1 MKRNIDKILLTWKD
15 SADRKVLLIRGARQ
29 VGKTYSIR
37 AFGKQFKYFLEVN
50 FEEHRDI
57 AGFFEGSLD
66 IEKII
71 QKLSAFFSVPVINGQ
86 TLLFLDEIQACP
98 NALRALRFFYEKR
111 ANLHVIAAG
120 SLLEFALSEI
130 PSYGVGRIE
139 SLYMYPLSFDEF
151 LLALNKEQMFKIK
164 RDNLIK
170 KLDTVF
176 HNELL
181 DLVKFFLMIGGMPE
195 VVDTY
200 LKKSDLGLCFKKI
213 KDLIISFQ
221 DDFRKYKTKMS
232 SMQIKEVFNSIALQA
247 GSKFKYSNI
256 DSQVAHIPLK
266 EALEILIQAGLAYK
280 IYHSSAQGIPLGGQI
295 KINKFK
301 VILFDSG
308 IHLQM
313 LGLGIQEILTSEDID
328 LVNKGSLAEVFTG
341 NELIK
346 YLSAGFKKD
355 IYYWHRESRSSNAE
369 VDYVI
374 QKGADIIPIEVKSG
388 VRGKMQSLRLF
399 LTERKVKKGV
409 KLSLDEFSIH
419 ANIWNYPLYAI
430 SSLVDTDAKNGFF

>member
-1 MKRNIDKILLTWKD
+1 
-15 SADRKVLLIRGARQ
+15 

-50 FEEHRDI
+50 FEEHKDI

-71 QKLSAFFSVPVINGQ
+71 QKLSAFFSVPIIGGQ
-86 TLLFLDEIQACP
+86 TLLFFDEIQACP

-120 SLLEFALSEI
+120 SLLEFVLSGI

-151 LLALNKEQMFKIK
+151 LLALDKEQMLKIK
-164 RDNLIK
+164 RDNLFE
-170 KLDTVF
+170 KLDPVF

-200 LKKSDLGLCFKKI
+200 LKKSDIGLCFKKI
-213 KDLIISFQ
+213 NDLIISFE
-221 DDFRKYKTKMS
+221 DDFRKYKTRVPAIR
-232 SMQIKEVFNSIALQA
+232 IKEVFNSTAL
-247 GSKFKYSNI
+247 
-256 DSQVAHIPLK
+256 
-266 EALEILIQAGLAYK
+266 QAGLAYK
-280 IYHSSAQGIPLGGQI
+280 VYHTSARGIPLGGQI
-295 KINKFK
+295 KANKFK

-308 IHLQM
+308 IHLQI
-313 LGLGIQEILTSEDID
+313 LGLNLQEILSSQDID
-328 LVNKGSLAEVFTG
+328 LVNKGNLAEVFVG

-346 YLSAGFKKD
+346 YLSQTQKKD
-355 IYYWHRESRSSNAE
+355 IYYWHRESRASNAE

-374 QKGADIIPIEVKSG
+374 QIRELGRWLEG
-388 VRGKMQSLRLF
+388 QRR
-399 LTERKVKKGV
+399 
-409 KLSLDEFSIH
+409 
-419 ANIWNYPLYAI
+419 
-430 SSLVDTDAKNGFF
+430 

>member
-1 MKRNIDKILLTWKD
+1 MKRNIDKKLLAWKD
-15 SADRKVLLIRGARQ
+15 SADRKVLLVRGARQ

-37 AFGKQFKYFLEVN
+37 TFGKQFKYFLEVN
-50 FEEHRDI
+50 FEEHKDI
-57 AGFFEGSLD
+57 SGFFEGSLD

-71 QKLSAFFSVPVINGQ
+71 QKLSAFFSVPIVDGQ

-111 ANLHVIAAG
+111 TNLHVVGAG

-139 SLYMYPLSFDEF
+139 SLCMYPLSFDEF
-151 LLALNKEQMFKIK
+151 LLALNKEQILKIK
-164 RDNLIK
+164 RSNLFG
-170 KLDTVF
+170 KLDPIF

-181 DLVKFFLMIGGMPE
+181 DLVKFFLIIGGMPE

-200 LKKSDLGLCFKKI
+200 LKKPDIGLCFKKI
-213 KDLIISFQ
+213 NDLITSFQ

-232 SMQIKEVFNSIALQA
+232 SMQIKEVFNSVALQA
-247 GSKFKYSNI
+247 GCKFKYSNI
-256 DSQVAHIPLK
+256 DSHAAHIPLK
-266 EALEILIQAGLAYK
+266 EALEILVQAGLAYK
-280 IYHSSAQGIPLGGQI
+280 VHHSSAQGIPLGGQI
-295 KINKFK
+295 KVNKFK

-313 LGLGIQEILTSEDID
+313 LGLDLQEILVSQNID
-328 LVNKGSLAEVFTG
+328 LINKGSLAEVFVG

-346 YLSAGFKKD
+346 YLSQTQKKD
-355 IYYWHRESRSSNAE
+355 IYYWHRESRASNAE

-374 QKGADIIPIEVKSG
+374 QKGMDIIPVEVKSG
-388 VRGKMQSLRLF
+388 VSGKMQSLRLF
-399 LTERKVKKGV
+399 LAERKVKKGV
-409 KLSLDEFSIH
+409 RLSLDKFSIH
-419 ANIWNYPLYAI
+419 AGVWNYPLYAI
-430 SSLVDTDAKNGFF
+430 SNLVDADTFS